1 MAVDS
6 TAVPERDEIDDAHTW
21 DLDAIYADYDA
32 WEDAYAA
39 IDDRLDD
46 LRGYEGHLTDDA
58 ETLAAALNAREE
70 IFREL
75 STVSAYARMRRD
87 EDTRNPRY
95 RELASRAQA
104 LGARASSAAS
114 YIEPELQAR
123 PDRVR
128 ELLGASADLATYEHY
143 VDDVIRMAPHT
154 RDPEIEALLADLS
167 EVTGAAGEVYD
178 ALTNADLTFPAV
190 EPVETDSQGRSASGV
205 TATVDAPD
213 DGSGEDGKTSSDG
226 VKITL
231 NNFTKLQRRDDRD
244 FRRRVYEAFYDRWA
258 DVRHAVATAYDKS
271 VRANVRMAEVRDY
284 DSALEASLDGPNI
297 PVEVYDTL
305 LETVRDRL
313 DPLHHHIDLK
323 RDRHDLDEFRM
334 WDAYVR
340 LTDDDP
346 EVPYDEAVDHVTSAL
361 APLGDDYVDR
371 VAEGVG
377 SGWIDVYETRGKQSG
392 AYSGGTYDT
401 DPYVLMN
408 YQDDVQSMYT
418 LAHELGHSMHSELT
432 SDQQPYV
439 YSGTATFVA
448 EVAST
453 VNEALLTHH
462 LLEHGSPALRGAALD
477 HALESFRTTLYR
489 QTLFADFERA
499 THERIEDGGAL
510 TPDGLD
516 DLYAERKAE
525 WYAPGETDD
534 HIAREWMRIP
544 HFYRAF
550 YVYQYATGKS
560 AAHAIVNRLLAEG
573 APAREDYLR
582 FLRRGSS
589 AYPLDLLDDVGVDLS
604 TTEPVDAAIDAYA
617 DRLDEARA
625 TL

>member
-1 MAVDS
+1 MPSAS
-6 TAVPERDEIDDAHTW
+6 ETVPERDEIDDAHTW
-21 DLDAIYADYDA
+21 TLDAIFAADEE
-32 WEDAYAA
+32 WEAAYAA

-46 LRGYEGHLTDDA
+46 LRAYEGRLTEDA
-58 ETLAAALNAREE
+58 ETLAAVLETREE

-87 EDTRNPRY
+87 EDTRKGHY

-114 YIEPELQAR
+114 FIEPELQAN

-128 ELLGASADLATYEHY
+128 ELLDASDDLATYEHY
-143 VDDVIRMAPHT
+143 VDDVLRMAPHT

-190 EPVETDSQGRSASGV
+190 DPGAGSAAMKSADGP
-205 TATVDAPD
+205 TATVDTPD
-213 DGSGEDGKTSSDG
+213 GGDG
-226 VKITL
+226 VGSDADSIEITL

-297 PVEVYDTL
+297 PVGVYDAL
-305 LETVRDRL
+305 LETVRGRL
-313 DPLHHHIDLK
+313 DPLHRHVELK
-323 RDRHDLDEFRM
+323 RDRHDLDAFRM
-334 WDAYVR
+334 WDCYVP
-340 LTDDDP
+340 LAADDP
-346 EVPYDEAVDHVTSAL
+346 EVAYDEAVDHVTSAL
-361 APLGDDYVDR
+361 APLGDNYVEQ
-371 VAEGVG
+371 VAEGVE

-408 YQDDVQSMYT
+408 YQDDVRSMYT

-432 SDQQPYV
+432 SEHQPYV
-439 YSGTATFVA
+439 YSGTAIFVA

-462 LLEHGSPALRGAALD
+462 LLEHGSPELRRAALD

-489 QTLFADFERA
+489 QTMFADFEHA
-499 THERIEDGGAL
+499 THERIEEGGAL
-510 TPDGLD
+510 TPDALD
-516 DLYAERKAE
+516 ELYAERKSE

-534 HIAREWMRIP
+534 RIAREWMRIP

-560 AAHAIVNRLLAEG
+560 AAHALVDRLLAEG

-582 FLRRGSS
+582 FLQRGSS
-589 AYPLDLLDDVGVDLS
+589 AYPLELLDDAGVDLS
-604 TTEPVDAAIDAYA
+604 SAAPVDAAIDAYE
-617 DRLDEARA
+617 DRLDEAAA